1 MGDFHA
7 DWLRLRAPADIR
19 ARAADLPLV
28 LCPHLQK
35 GQVLRVLD
43 LGCGTGSNLR
53 ALAPVLGGE
62 QAWLCLDADVE
73 LLDRLA
79 DETQAW
85 AQESGFDWDASD
97 QRVTGAQPHPT
108 CRPHL
113 TCTLAPRRFDLACDL
128 AELPIEGIGLV
139 TASALLDLVSETW
152 LAGLVSQCAKVRV
165 PILIALTY
173 DGRVAF
179 EPASSLDREVI
190 DAVNRHQ
197 GRDKGF
203 GPALGPGA
211 NGRLAILAAAQ
222 GYWVEVR
229 MSDWRIRRSEREL
242 QAALIRG
249 WSRAACEE
257 ASASDQAGIAHWE
270 AVRLAAVERGCSRII
285 VGHRDLL
292 AIPRRA

>member
-1 MGDFHA
+1 MGDFDVA
-7 DWLRLRAPADIR
+7 WLRLRGPADRR
-19 ARAADLPLV
+19 ARAPDLPV
-28 LCPHLQK
+28 LLRPHLPK
-35 GQVLRVLD
+35 IAPLKVLD

-53 ALAPVLGGE
+53 ALAPALGGA
-62 QAWLCLDADVE
+62 QAWLCLDADAE

-85 AQESGFDWDASD
+85 AQTSGFDWDGTD
-97 QRVTGAQPHPT
+97 QRVTGAEPD
-108 CRPHL
+108 L
-113 TCTLAPRRFDLACDL
+113 TCTLATRRFDLARDS

-152 LAGLVSQCAKVRV
+152 LAALVSQCAKVRA
-165 PILIALTY
+165 PILTALTY

-179 EPASSLDREVI
+179 EPALSLDREVI
-190 DAVNRHQ
+190 EAVNRHQ

-203 GPALGPGA
+203 GPALGPSA

-229 MSDWRIRRSEREL
+229 TSDWRIRRSEREL

-249 WSRAACEE
+249 WSSAAREE
-257 ASASDQAGIAHWE
+257 VPASDQAAIVHWE
-270 AVRLAAVERGCSRII
+270 AVRLAAVERGCSRIN

>member
-1 MGDFHA
+1 MGDFDA
-7 DWLRLRAPADIR
+7 DWLRLRAQADSR
-19 ARAADLPLV
+19 ARAADLPL
-28 LCPHLQK
+28 LLRPHLQK
-35 GQVLRVLD
+35 GQMLHVLD

-53 ALAPVLGGE
+53 ALAPALGGE
-62 QAWLCLDADVE
+62 QAWLCLDADAD

-85 AQESGFDWDASD
+85 AQASGFDWDASD
-97 QRVTGAQPHPT
+97 QRVTGAEPDLT
-108 CRPHL
+108 CTPHL
-113 TCTLAPRRFDLACDL
+113 TCTLATRRFDLARDL
-128 AELPIEGIGLV
+128 AELPLEGIGLV

-152 LAGLVSQCAKVRV
+152 LAGLVSQCAKVRA
-165 PILIALTY
+165 PILTALTY

-179 EPASSLDREVI
+179 EPALSLDREVI
-190 DAVNRHQ
+190 EAVNRHQ

-203 GPALGPGA
+203 GPALGPSA

-229 MSDWRIRRSEREL
+229 TSDWRIRRSEREL

-249 WSRAACEE
+249 WSGAAREE
-257 ASASDQAGIAHWE
+257 APASDQAEIAHWE

>member
-1 MGDFHA
+1 MGDFDA
-7 DWLRLRAPADIR
+7 DWLRLREPADRRSR
-19 ARAADLPLV
+19 AVDLPL
-28 LCPHLQK
+28 LLRSHLPK
-35 GQVLRVLD
+35 GQRLHVLD

-53 ALAPVLGGE
+53 SLAPVLGGN
-62 QAWLCLDADVE
+62 QAWLCLDADAD
-73 LLDRLA
+73 LLDGLA

-85 AQESGFDWDASD
+85 AQASGLDWDATD
-97 QRVTGAQPHPT
+97 QRVRGAE
-108 CRPHL
+108 PHL
-113 TCTLAPRRFDLACDL
+113 TCTPHQNCTLATRRFDLARDL
-128 AELPIEGIGLV
+128 AELPLEGIGLV

-152 LAGLVSQCAKVRV
+152 LAGLVSQCAKVGV
-165 PILIALTY
+165 PILTALTY

-179 EPASSLDREVI
+179 EPVLNLDREVI
-190 DAVNRHQ
+190 EAVNRHQ

-203 GPALGPGA
+203 GPALGPSA

-229 MSDWRIRRSEREL
+229 TSDWRIRRSEREL

-249 WSRAACEE
+249 WSRAAREE
-257 ASASDQAGIAHWE
+257 APASDQAAIAHWE

-292 AIPRRA
+292 AIPPRT

>member
-1 MGDFHA
+1 MGDFDV
-7 DWLRLRAPADIR
+7 DWLRLRTPADRR
-19 ARAADLPLV
+19 ARAADLPL
-28 LCPHLQK
+28 LLRPHLPKEQM
-35 GQVLRVLD
+35 LHVLD
-43 LGCGTGSNLR
+43 LGCGTGSNLH
-53 ALAPVLGGE
+53 ALAPALGGA
-62 QAWLCLDADVE
+62 QAWLCLDADDD
-73 LLDRLA
+73 LLSRFA

-85 AQESGFDWDASD
+85 ALASGLDWDARD
-97 QRVTGAQPHPT
+97 QRVTGAES
-108 CRPHL
+108 HL
-113 TCTLAPRRFDLACDL
+113 SCTMATRRFDLAGEL

-152 LAGLVSQCAKVRV
+152 LTRLVSQCAKVRV
-165 PILIALTY
+165 PILMALTY

-179 EPASSLDREVI
+179 EPALSRDREVI

-203 GPALGPGA
+203 GPALGPDA
-211 NGRLAILAAAQ
+211 NGRLASLAAAQ

-229 MSDWRIRRSEREL
+229 TSDWRIRRSEREL

-249 WSRAACEE
+249 WSRAAREE
-257 ASASDQAGIAHWE
+257 VPASDQAAIAHWE
-270 AVRLAAVERGCSRII
+270 AVRLAAVERGCSRIN

>member
-1 MGDFHA
+1 MGDFDV
-7 DWLRLRAPADIR
+7 DWLRLRGPADVR
-19 ARAADLPLV
+19 ARAADLPL
-28 LCPHLQK
+28 LLRPHLPK
-35 GQVLRVLD
+35 RSPLKVLD

-53 ALAPVLGGE
+53 ALAPVLGGA
-62 QAWLCLDADVE
+62 QSWLCLDADTD

-79 DETQAW
+79 DETHAW
-85 AQESGFDWDASD
+85 AEASGFDWDATD
-97 QRVTGAQPHPT
+97 RRVTGAE
-108 CRPHL
+108 PHL
-113 TCTLAPRRFDLACDL
+113 TCTPDLNCTLATRRFDLARDL

-152 LAGLVSQCAKVRV
+152 LAGLVSQCAKVQV
-165 PILIALTY
+165 PILMALTY

-179 EPASSLDREVI
+179 EPALSLDREVI
-190 DAVNRHQ
+190 EAVNRHQ

-229 MSDWRIRRSEREL
+229 TSDWRIRRSERAL
-242 QAALIRG
+242 QTALIRG
-249 WSRAACEE
+249 WSRAAREE
-257 ASASDQAGIAHWE
+257 VTASDQAGIAHWE
-270 AVRLAAVERGCSRII
+270 AVRLAAVERGCSRIN